1 MLIKLNYSNFY
12 VCEDEVTLLTDIKSR
27 IDSHQIIS
35 FDIFDTLLLR
45 PYVKPTDLFLHMEKV
60 YKIPFFCYL
69 RQEAEKNAKINHQ
82 GIEDITLD
90 MIYAEIDDKFK
101 SFKQKELDWEE
112 MVLRAN
118 PELLEVYNYAK
129 SQGKKII
136 IASDMYL
143 PTDFIA
149 KVLNKNGFYDWDKLY
164 VSGDLIK
171 GKYSGSMYRHILDD
185 SKTVDAQDVLHIGDN
200 KKSDYQKAK
209 ELGLDAIL
217 YQSVLKQFL
226 KDNPKI
232 KSYKQQSSESIG
244 KSILLGFLSY
254 EWQKARFDNTHTNNY
269 WFKLGY
275 NYAGPLAYGYARFF
289 EEQAIKS
296 ELNNIFFVAR
306 DGWLLQQVFN
316 SFNNKVKS
324 SYVYAPRILN
334 LICRLDYNRNN
345 IQQSKAIIENFAKIN
360 IHIKQLLQ
368 EASLKKAKD
377 YHKFIQNNIELFK
390 NEANKLF
397 DNYKSYLSSHAS
409 KKDKI
414 GLADTITCEF
424 SSQKLVQN
432 TIPNQVLGMYWGVLP
447 SQIQNVFEYS
457 TFTQSKNEKQDNKSI
472 YTENW
477 NFVEFL
483 LSSPEFPIKNI
494 SKDGKPIYEEAP
506 DDNEIWRSNTYP
518 QIADGALKF
527 AKDINDIFGG
537 NNIYLSAQDLISWVN
552 EFVSNPEKEDHKYF
566 ANVSCAVDSNHKEY
580 VPLFACNVTLKEFVQ
595 SPKKAI
601 KKLKKT
607 LWRNSL
613 QSYLIN
619 IFHPISFR
627 SRGLKKMQLAMF
639 PSLRK
644 QYFTVA
650 LTISRNCFYKFIIGN
665 PKV

>member
-1 MLIKLNYSNFY
+1 M
-12 VCEDEVTLLTDIKSR
+12 
-27 IDSHQIIS
+27 
-35 FDIFDTLLLR
+35 
-45 PYVKPTDLFLHMEKV
+45 
-60 YKIPFFCYL
+60 
-69 RQEAEKNAKINHQ
+69 
-82 GIEDITLD
+82 
-90 MIYAEIDDKFK
+90 
-101 SFKQKELDWEE
+101 
-112 MVLRAN
+112 
-118 PELLEVYNYAK
+118 
-129 SQGKKII
+129 
-136 IASDMYL
+136 
-143 PTDFIA
+143 
-149 KVLNKNGFYDWDKLY
+149 
-164 VSGDLIK
+164 
-171 GKYSGSMYRHILDD
+171 
-185 SKTVDAQDVLHIGDN
+185 
-200 KKSDYQKAK
+200 
-209 ELGLDAIL
+209 
-217 YQSVLKQFL
+217 
-226 KDNPKI
+226 
-232 KSYKQQSSESIG
+232 
-244 KSILLGFLSY
+244 
-254 EWQKARFDNTHTNNY
+254 
-269 WFKLGY
+269 
-275 NYAGPLAYGYARFF
+275 
-289 EEQAIKS
+289 
-296 ELNNIFFVAR
+296 
-306 DGWLLQQVFN
+306 
-316 SFNNKVKS
+316 
-324 SYVYAPRILN
+324 
-334 LICRLDYNRNN
+334 
-345 IQQSKAIIENFAKIN
+345 
-360 IHIKQLLQ
+360 
-368 EASLKKAKD
+368 
-377 YHKFIQNNIELFK
+377 
-390 NEANKLF
+390 
-397 DNYKSYLSSHAS
+397 
-409 KKDKI
+409 
-414 GLADTITCEF
+414 
-424 SSQKLVQN
+424 QN

-650 LTISRNCFYKFIIGN
+650 LTISRNCFYKFIIATIICISCFTN
-665 PKV
+665 